1 MSSCVMSAND
11 LLGADLPSDS
21 DSDDEDYVSEGSGSS
36 SESSFEMEDD
46 EDKKGRGFQK
56 EIRRHKI
63 ARLFEQMKNEEQSK
77 LETET
82 HPDVL
87 VDPLMFEFQRVSKS
101 VPNKSLEF
109 VLNDLKKFSN
119 IVKDSHPID
128 VGKYKA
134 RARSDLVSSSTPSG
148 YAADDAVARA
158 LAGLSASRVEVEE
171 EVRFAGEVVRLKK
184 SVEKSSSHAAK
195 FERKKRAAEEA
206 VSGSGSGSLGG
217 LQSYLNQIKSRRA
230 VTSVEKSAV
239 DWNQLKLSSE
249 GMEQSLKTDRGFL
262 DKKAFLVRSDL
273 KEDDMRRDA
282 RRKRLLEQ
290 ATPTS
295 NLP

>member
-1 MSSCVMSAND
+1 MSAND

-21 DSDDEDYVSEGSGSS
+21 ESDDEDYVSDGSGSS
-36 SESSFEMEDD
+36 SESSFEVDLED
-46 EDKKGRGFQK
+46 ERNGRAFKK

-63 ARLFEQMKNEEQSK
+63 ARLFQQMKSEQFAK
-77 LETET
+77 LEAET

-87 VDPLMFEFQRVSKS
+87 VDPLMLEFQRPNREA
-101 VPNKSLEF
+101 PNKSLEY
-109 VLNDLKKFSN
+109 VMCDLKKYSN
-119 IVKDSHPID
+119 VVKQSEPID
-128 VGKYKA
+128 VSKYKV
-134 RARSDLVSSSTPSG
+134 RARSDLVASTDSSVST
-148 YAADDAVARA
+148 ADVARA

-171 EVRFAGEVVRLKK
+171 EVRFAGEVVKLKK

-195 FERKKRAAEEA
+195 FERKKRAAEDA
-206 VSGSGSGSLGG
+206 SLGGGSLGG

-230 VTSVEKSAV
+230 VTSVEKSAT

-249 GMEQSLKTDRGFL
+249 GMDQSLKAERGFL
-262 DKKAFLVRSDL
+262 EKKAFLVRTDL
-273 KEDDMRRDA
+273 IEDDMRRDA

-290 ATPTS
+290 PPS

>member
-1 MSSCVMSAND
+1 MSAND

-46 EDKKGRGFQK
+46 EGKKGRGFQK

-63 ARLFEQMKNEEQSK
+63 ARLFEQMKKEEQSK

-134 RARSDLVSSSTPSG
+134 RARSDLVSSSTSSG
-148 YAADDAVARA
+148 YTEDDAVARA

-195 FERKKRAAEEA
+195 FERRKRAAEEA
-206 VSGSGSGSLGG
+206 VSAGTGSLGG

-273 KEDDMRRDA
+273 KEEDMRRDA
-282 RRKRLLEQ
+282 RRQRLLEQ
-290 ATPTS
+290 ANPTS